1 MHNSK
6 LQSLHNKTQEVPIAD
21 MPYNMTN
28 VLLQP
33 DELATLFAE
42 HGLEGVAF
50 NNINLYR
57 NAFVHRSYCSMKNAD
72 FDKANERLPP
82 GCLPL
87 QDMSYERLEF
97 LGDAIL
103 GMIVARYLFE
113 RYPDQNE
120 GFLSQMRTKIVNGK
134 MLGSLAQ
141 KMGLGRWVIVSKQ
154 IEETGGRTNY
164 KILEDCFE
172 AFIAAV
178 YLDFQR
184 DEDAPTMPKHIG
196 KQLDVLSGSGFY
208 VAETWVVSIME
219 KHIDFVDLIQS
230 HTNYKDMLTRW
241 MQNMSQ
247 DAPRYFEVSVNKK
260 SNSTANVF
268 TYCVKDRAGTV
279 LGTARGTSRKDAE
292 NNASKA
298 ALQYYGQSVDD

>member
-1 MHNSK
+1 M
-6 LQSLHNKTQEVPIAD
+6 SLHNKTTEVALAD
-21 MPYNMTN
+21 MPYNPTN

-33 DELATLFAE
+33 GELAMLFAE
-42 HGLEGVAF
+42 HGLDGVAF

-72 FDKANERLPP
+72 FDRANERLPT

-120 GFLSQMRTKIVNGK
+120 GFLSKMRTKIVNGK
-134 MLGSLAQ
+134 MLGSLAR
-141 KMGLGRWVIVSKQ
+141 KMGLGRWVIISKQ
-154 IEETGGRTNY
+154 IEESGGRTNY

-184 DEDAPTMPKHIG
+184 EQDVPTMPEHLG
-196 KQLDVLSGSGFY
+196 QRLDVMSGCGFY
-208 VAETWVVSIME
+208 VAETWVVTVME
-219 KHIDFVDLIQS
+219 KYIDFVDLIQT

-241 MQNMSQ
+241 MQNSSQ
-247 DAPRYFEVSVNKK
+247 DTPQFFEVSVNK
-260 SNSTANVF
+260 NRGTTGNVF
-268 TYCVKDRAGTV
+268 TFCVKDRAGTV
-279 LGTARGTSRKDAE
+279 LGTANGTSRKDAE

-298 ALQYYGQSVDD
+298 ALAYYGQSVDD